1 MLGSL
6 PMHVFK
12 ARVVGGRLTLD
23 EPTDLPDGMVLE
35 LVPANAEAEMSPGER
50 ERLHAAIR
58 RGLADDPAKDMD
70 MDDFL
75 AELEAA
81 DSTP

>member
-1 MLGSL
+1 
-6 PMHVFK
+6 MHVFK

-35 LVPANAEAEMSPGER
+35 LVPAQPEDEMSPEER
-50 ERLHAAIR
+50 AELHAAIR
-58 RGLADDPAKDMD
+58 RGIADAEAGRVTN

-81 DSTP
+81 ESQP